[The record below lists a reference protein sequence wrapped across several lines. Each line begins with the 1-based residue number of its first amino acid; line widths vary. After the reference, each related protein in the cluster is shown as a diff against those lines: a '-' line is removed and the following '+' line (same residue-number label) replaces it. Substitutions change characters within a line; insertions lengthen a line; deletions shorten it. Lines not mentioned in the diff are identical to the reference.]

1 VTLRESVY
9 KVAAELVAVVVV
21 IAVWRDLSFT
31 LNERTSVGGVILA
44 DRWSRRRR
52 LTNIPDRSRPRRP

>member
-9 KVAAELVAVVVV
+9 KVAAELVAAVVV

-44 DRWSRRRR
+44 ERWSRRRR
-52 LTNIPDRSRPRRP
+52 LTNMPGRSRPRRP

>member
-9 KVAAELVAVVVV
+9 KVAAELVAAVVV
-21 IAVWRDLSFT
+21 AVWRDLSFT

-52 LTNIPDRSRPRRP
+52 LTNIPDRSQPRRT